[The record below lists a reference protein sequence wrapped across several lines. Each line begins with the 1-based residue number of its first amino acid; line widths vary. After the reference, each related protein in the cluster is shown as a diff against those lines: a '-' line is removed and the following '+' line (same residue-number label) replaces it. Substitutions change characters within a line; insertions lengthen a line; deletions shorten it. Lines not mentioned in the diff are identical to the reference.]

1 MIFRNLRGGLNFVS
15 DPISALCHHIAF
27 SSAAGRTSGFSAE
40 KPEFLWTFRFFSDPA
55 HCLRFQTQTAFLL
68 SGVLLFVRITDQSRL
83 LLRKRERSG
92 VWIFLPFFFAAFLP
106 VLLKNF
112 VLIPGQQLPLYG
124 AEVCLSLKTIQ
135 ILVYIYRDRIR
146 EYPTGE
152 CAGFLLFF
160 PSLFLGPLNSSRQF
174 HQTWGHIPSV
184 SAYRRLL
191 IRGLKE
197 LFWGILY
204 LLFIAHILSLP
215 LQSLESRMPESPVFC
230 QILLYACLYGA
241 RLFFYLAGFSRIA
254 AGCSCLLG
262 AELKSNF
269 QKPFFSA
276 TIRQF
281 WDRWQITFTDWLKEF
296 IFCPLLKRF
305 KKSRQFSCPLLQKCL
320 GYLLTMGVLGV
331 FYGITPSSLLFA
343 LYHGVVLC
351 LWEVWETKSHLHEKW
366 KHQPVY
372 TFFTWIFTM
381 LLLLFG
387 FFILSGMFLKI
398 LFL

>member
-1 MIFRNLRGGLNFVS
+1 MYLIQYLPYAITLIFILLPAVLLGFQQRSLNFYG
-15 DPISALCHHIAF
+15 L
-27 SSAAGRTSGFSAE
+27 SGSFLILLIVFGSR
-40 KPEFLWTFRFFSDPA
+40 PLQLFYLLGSFLWSILLIKTAILWREKQFFSTWGFP
-55 HCLRFQTQTAFLL
+55 LFLL
-68 SGVLLFVRITDQSRL
+68 LSLFPMI
-83 LLRKRERSG
+83 
-92 VWIFLPFFFAAFLP
+92 
-106 VLLKNF
+106 LKNF
-112 VLIPGQQLPLYG
+112 VLIQGKHLPLY
-124 AEVCLSLKTIQ
+124 AATACFSLKTIQ
-135 ILVYIYRDRIR
+135 VLAHIYKGRIQ
-146 EYPTGE
+146 EYPAGE
-152 CAGFLLFF
+152 CAGYLLFF

-174 HQTWGHIPSV
+174 HQTWVHIPSV
-184 SAYRRLL
+184 PAYRRLL
-191 IRGLKE
+191 VRGLKE

-215 LQSLESRMPESPVFC
+215 LQSLESRIQESPVFC
-230 QILLYACLYGA
+230 QILLYACFYGA

-262 AELKSNF
+262 TELKSNF
-269 QKPFFSA
+269 QKPFLSV

-320 GYLLTMGVLGV
+320 GYFLTMGVLGV

>member
-1 MIFRNLRGGLNFVS
+1 MCRISSFLSQSFPGAFKQQQTVS
-15 DPISALCHHIAF
+15 PNPGPYTICPSIPPPSCQRAERTFLGDPLSSFYRPYSFAAPSKPGIPDTGIPCVLSDSPLC
-27 SSAAGRTSGFSAE
+27 
-40 KPEFLWTFRFFSDPA
+40 
-55 HCLRFQTQTAFLL
+55 
-68 SGVLLFVRITDQSRL
+68 L
-83 LLRKRERSG
+83 LLRSPSFFLSG
-92 VWIFLPFFFAAFLP
+92 WFF
-106 VLLKNF
+106 K
-112 VLIPGQQLPLYG
+112 
-124 AEVCLSLKTIQ
+124 
-135 ILVYIYRDRIR
+135 
-146 EYPTGE
+146 
-152 CAGFLLFF
+152 
-160 PSLFLGPLNSSRQF
+160 
-174 HQTWGHIPSV
+174 
-184 SAYRRLL
+184 
-191 IRGLKE
+191 
-197 LFWGILY
+197 
-204 LLFIAHILSLP
+204 
-215 LQSLESRMPESPVFC
+215 
-230 QILLYACLYGA
+230 
-241 RLFFYLAGFSRIA
+241 IA

-262 AELKSNF
+262 TELKTNF
-269 QKPFFSA
+269 QKPFLSV